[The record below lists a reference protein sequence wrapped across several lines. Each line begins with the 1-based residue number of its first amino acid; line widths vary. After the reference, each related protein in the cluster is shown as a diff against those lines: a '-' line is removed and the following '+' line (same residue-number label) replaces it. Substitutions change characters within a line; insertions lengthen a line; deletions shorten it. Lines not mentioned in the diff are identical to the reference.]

1 MRAQSATT
9 AREQHLGRIVFANVL
24 RVGGFHLPCPVTSL
38 AWSHCM
44 AYTLHGRNVSLGN
57 PSVARRRAN
66 RSARP
71 NRSLQPRRPPMAETP
86 TFGRYAEIPYEQ
98 MTPEQQEGYRSL
110 IETRGRLPGPNKIY
124 VHRIGFFIFPVSEV
138 LMTQGG
144 KRRVRD
150 TRGQADEGWT
160 TRM

>member
-1 MRAQSATT
+1 M
-9 AREQHLGRIVFANVL
+9 
-24 RVGGFHLPCPVTSL
+24 P
-38 AWSHCM
+38 
-44 AYTLHGRNVSLGN
+44 
-57 PSVARRRAN
+57 
-66 RSARP
+66 
-71 NRSLQPRRPPMAETP
+71 ETP

-98 MTPEQQEGYRSL
+98 MTPEQQAGYRSL

-160 TRM
+160 TRMRCGTTAVPQICDSLNSVRPHACSTLAGLERLQADFC